1 MAYDFKMLKEKTNH
15 TLEWMRKEFSSIRT
29 GRASLSVLDAVS
41 VESYGAKMGIQQLAS
56 VSAEDAKTLR
66 ISPFDPT
73 QIKNIEKAI
82 VQSNLG
88 LSVAV
93 DDKGLRVI
101 FPELTAERRQSY
113 LKVAKEKLEEARKKI
128 RSVRDEVWR
137 DIQEKE
143 KSGVLRE
150 DEKFRSK
157 DDMQKV
163 VDDISKK
170 LDEQYS
176 RKEKEISS

>member
-176 RKEKEISS
+176 RKEKEI

>member
-113 LKVAKEKLEEARKKI
+113 LKVAKEKLEEGRKKI